1 MKTARHNL
9 NEVRITAEMTGI
21 ITVLNVEEGESAI
34 MGTLNNPG
42 TVLLT
47 IADLSEMEAEIQV
60 DETEVVYI
68 KVGQKADVKL
78 DAYPDTTFSG
88 IVTEVGN
95 SAIRSLANLGQE
107 SVDFKVVVAIH
118 DSIPNIRPGLSA
130 SVDNDEAQVEKGLSI
145 PIQCLTVRKESDLE
159 KNRGKAAGGEETDST
174 IVQEDEDKENDDRE
188 IEGVFVV
195 DNEEARFRRVQVG
208 IAGESYF
215 HVLNGLE
222 LGERVVCGPFDA
234 INDLRDGDAV
244 KIREKIGAAK

>member
-1 MKTARHNL
+1 
-9 NEVRITAEMTGI
+9 
-21 ITVLNVEEGESAI
+21 
-34 MGTLNNPG
+34 LNNPG

-68 KVGQKADVKL
+68 EVGQKAVVKL
-78 DAYPDTTFSG
+78 DAYPDTSFAG

-107 SVDFKVVVAIH
+107 SVDFKVVVAIQ
-118 DSIPNIRPGLSA
+118 DSIPSIRPGLSA
-130 SVDNDEAQVEKGLSI
+130 SVDIAVAQVEGLSV

-159 KNRGKAAGGEETDST
+159 KKPSTAEAGEDADST
-174 IVQEDEDKENDDRE
+174 IAQKDEGKVKDDKE

-208 IAGESYF
+208 IAGESHF
-215 HVLNGLE
+215 HVLSGLQM
-222 LGERVVCGPFDA
+222 GEKVVSGPFDV
-234 INDLRDGDAV
+234 INALHDGAAV
-244 KIREKIGAAK
+244 KIKEKIGAAK